1 MAAQAGE
8 VSVRAFA
15 VVVTEIEGEKNEQF
29 VTEGKYAL
37 LRRIMFSMGEAATA
51 VVRVSPMATHAEV
64 LWTDDAPK
72 DQLEE
77 WQRLLMESVEND
89 R

>member
-1 MAAQAGE
+1 M
-8 VSVRAFA
+8 RAY
-15 VVVTEIEGEKNEQF
+15 VVIVTEIEGEKNEQF

-64 LWTDDAPK
+64 LWTDDVPVEK
-72 DQLEE
+72 LEQ
-77 WQRLLMESVEND
+77 WQWDLMQSVEEGRD
-89 R
+89 GDGREV